1 MYGLQPHLQ
10 GKYPSGHNVRS
21 VLGDVTDNPSVWC
34 GSFWPIP
41 RSSMKRNA
49 FIFVTDK
56 SSLRC
61 GSFWP
66 IPCSSDE
73 TEQRVFMYRV
83 LFSCPHSA
91 AYSVLARSILRLSW
105 HTWPTVVSTRCYSI
119 FKKHSGLLRNCGGSN
134 LISFHLYTVSK
145 PLDLSRDFKFFWK
158 FWNVPLIGR
167 QQKEGKDNRIE
178 KVPSIGSQW
187 KRHKYNPFR

>member
-1 MYGLQPHLQ
+1 MACNRICRVNIHMDTMSTRVISALQIICL
-10 GKYPSGHNVRS
+10 
-21 VLGDVTDNPSVWC
+21 C
-34 GSFWPIP
+34 GSGWLCPHHVLQLTVTLSF
-41 RSSMKRNA
+41 
-49 FIFVTDK
+49 FVTDK
-56 SSLRC
+56 SSVWG

-66 IPCSSDE
+66 ISRSPIKRNSE
-73 TEQRVFMYRV
+73 FFMYRA

-134 LISFHLYTVSK
+134 WISFHLYTVSK
-145 PLDLSRDFKFFWK
+145 TPNLSRDFKFFWK

-167 QQKEGKDNRIE
+167 QQKEGKDNRVE

-187 KRHKYNPFR
+187 KRPKYNPFR

>member
-1 MYGLQPHLQ
+1 MYSLQPHLQ

-49 FIFVTDK
+49 VFFVTDN
-56 SSLRC
+56 SSERG

-66 IPCSSDE
+66 ISRFLIKRNKFFYVSMRCSPIP
-73 TEQRVFMYRV
+73 
-83 LFSCPHSA
+83 FSA
-91 AYSVLARSILRLSW
+91 TFSVLACSVLWLSS
-105 HTWPTVVSTRCYSI
+105 HTSPTVISTRRYSI
-119 FKKHSGLLRNCGGSN
+119 FKDHSVLLRNCGGSN

-145 PLDLSRDFKFFWK
+145 TPNLSRDFKFFWK

-167 QQKEGKDNRIE
+167 QQKEGKDNRVE

-187 KRHKYNPFR
+187 KRPKYNPFR